1 MIFLIIIIIIKEIV
15 SKMGC
20 DLKKKITVGEF
31 SYFIILNGKKK
42 KTTDRGW
49 YQSPTHF
56 NDQKATQSRS
66 RSSPDFAQP

>member
-1 MIFLIIIIIIKEIV
+1 MLKLPPHPGQGLQTIAPKAFIYQERMIFLIIIIIIKEIV

-42 KTTDRGW
+42 
-49 YQSPTHF
+49 
-56 NDQKATQSRS
+56 NN
-66 RSSPDFAQP
+66 

>member
-31 SYFIILNGKKK
+31 SYFIMLNGKKK
-42 KTTDRGW
+42 T
-49 YQSPTHF
+49 
-56 NDQKATQSRS
+56 NN
-66 RSSPDFAQP
+66 